1 MKIER
6 IEKQILVNEGRT
18 EASALEAV
26 CRKYFSAKSWE
37 MLKKDI
43 EKYGR
48 VGVAI
53 FFIDSRKER
62 LQWLSTR

>member
-6 IEKQILVNEGRT
+6 IGKQILVNEGRT
-18 EASALEAV
+18 ELSSLEAV
-26 CRKYFSAKSWE
+26 CKKYFSAKSWE

-48 VGVAI
+48 VHVAI
-53 FFIDSRKER
+53 VFTDSRKGR
-62 LQWLSTR
+62 LQ